1 MLPLK
6 KIAYYLLL
14 TATVSTIAI
23 LAGMAVWCCVYRQFF
38 YIPPTGPVLPESA
51 GPDTGSGLLLFA
63 AAFAGF
69 AGSGILYCFNSDGQQ
84 DWIAGAG
91 K

>member
-1 MLPLK
+1 MK
-6 KIAYYLLL
+6 KIIYWFML
-14 TATVSTIAI
+14 TIAVLVI
-23 LAGMAVWCCVYRQFF
+23 AMFAGMAIWFCVYRRFF

-69 AGSGILYCFNSDGQQ
+69 AGSGILYFFNSDGQQ
-84 DWIAGAG
+84 DWIEGAG

>member
-1 MLPLK
+1 MK
-6 KIAYYLLL
+6 KIIYWFML
-14 TATVSTIAI
+14 TVAVLVIAMF
-23 LAGMAVWCCVYRQFF
+23 AGMAIWFCVYRRLF

-69 AGSGILYCFNSDGQQ
+69 AGSGILYFFNSDGQQ
-84 DWIAGAG
+84 DWIEGAG

>member
-23 LAGMAVWCCVYRQFF
+23 LAGMA
-38 YIPPTGPVLPESA
+38 GPVLPESA

-69 AGSGILYCFNSDGQQ
+69 AGSGILYFFNSDGQQ
-84 DWIAGAG
+84 DWIEGAG

>member
-1 MLPLK
+1 MK
-6 KIAYYLLL
+6 KIIYWFML
-14 TATVSTIAI
+14 TVAVLVIAMF
-23 LAGMAVWCCVYRQFF
+23 AGMAIWFCVYRRFF

-69 AGSGILYCFNSDGQQ
+69 AGSGILYFFNSDGQQ
-84 DWIAGAG
+84 EWIEGAG

>member
-1 MLPLK
+1 MK
-6 KIAYYLLL
+6 KIIYWFML
-14 TATVSTIAI
+14 TVAVLVIAMF
-23 LAGMAVWCCVYRQFF
+23 AGMAVWCCVYRQFF

-69 AGSGILYCFNSDGQQ
+69 AGSGILYFFNSDGQQ
-84 DWIAGAG
+84 DWIEGAG

>member
-1 MLPLK
+1 MK
-6 KIAYYLLL
+6 KIFYWFML
-14 TATVSTIAI
+14 TVAVLVIAMF
-23 LAGMAVWCCVYRQFF
+23 AGMAIWFCVYRRFF

-69 AGSGILYCFNSDGQQ
+69 AGSGILYFFNSDGQQ
-84 DWIAGAG
+84 DWIEGAG

>member
-1 MLPLK
+1 MEKIIYWLMLTVAVLV
-6 KIAYYLLL
+6 IAMF
-14 TATVSTIAI
+14 
-23 LAGMAVWCCVYRQFF
+23 AGMAIWFCVYRRFF

-69 AGSGILYCFNSDGQQ
+69 AGSGILYFFNSDGQQ
-84 DWIAGAG
+84 DWIEGAG

>member
-1 MLPLK
+1 MK
-6 KIAYYLLL
+6 KIIYWFML
-14 TATVSTIAI
+14 TVAVLVIAMF
-23 LAGMAVWCCVYRQFF
+23 AGMAIWFCVYRQFF

-69 AGSGILYCFNSDGQQ
+69 AGSGILYFFNSDGQQ
-84 DWIAGAG
+84 DWIEGAG

>member
-1 MLPLK
+1 MK
-6 KIAYYLLL
+6 KIIYWFML
-14 TATVSTIAI
+14 TVAVLVIAMF
-23 LAGMAVWCCVYRQFF
+23 AGMAIWFCVYRRFF

-69 AGSGILYCFNSDGQQ
+69 AGSGILYFFNSDGQQ
-84 DWIAGAG
+84 DWIEGAG

>member
-1 MLPLK
+1 MK
-6 KIAYYLLL
+6 KIIYWFML
-14 TATVSTIAI
+14 TIAVLVI
-23 LAGMAVWCCVYRQFF
+23 AMFAGMAIWFCVYRQFF

-69 AGSGILYCFNSDGQQ
+69 AGSGILYFFNSDGQQ
-84 DWIAGAG
+84 DWIEGAG

>member
-1 MLPLK
+1 MK
-6 KIAYYLLL
+6 KIIYWFML
-14 TATVSTIAI
+14 TVAVLVIAMF
-23 LAGMAVWCCVYRQFF
+23 AGMAIWFCVYRRFF
-38 YIPPTGPVLPESA
+38 YLPPTGPVLPESA

-69 AGSGILYCFNSDGQQ
+69 AGSGILYFFNSDGQQ
-84 DWIAGAG
+84 DWIEGAG